1 MDKDARLGLDGAA
14 DVAAVLGTNGP
25 LARVIPGFA
34 PRCQQQEMAKAVA
47 GALYDDAV
55 LLVEAGTGTGKTMA
69 YLAPALLS
77 GKRVIIS
84 TGTRNLQDQL
94 YHKDLPLLIEA
105 LGCHPNIAVLKGR
118 GNYLCRHRLALTE
131 AAGRWTSPER
141 AAEFTQI
148 RRWAEQTRNGDITEA
163 TQVAEDS
170 SLWYQVTSTA
180 DNCLGQNCPQWHDC
194 FLVKARRKAF
204 EADVLVINH
213 HLFFADLVLKGEGFG
228 ELLPGADAFI
238 IDEAHQLPEIASQF
252 LGLSLS
258 SRQLT
263 DLIKDVLLEQSRDA
277 PDFVDLIKYVRQLEE
292 VIIAFRSALGEE
304 SYRAPWQ
311 KVAECQPVGDATAAL
326 QVALQVLQEPLQAA
340 AVRSK
345 GLENCYRRCL
355 DLLARFDVLTEPATE
370 ETVHWIETRSRGFTL
385 NSTPLNV
392 ASHFRS
398 RMQHYPGAWIF
409 TSATL
414 AVGERFDHF
423 ADRLGLDVFSTL
435 KLASPFDFSSHA
447 LLYLPEKLPEP
458 ASSDYIKALVAA
470 AIPVLQASQ
479 ARAFLLFTSYRALRE
494 AAQYLAG
501 RLPYPLLVQG
511 SLPQRE
517 LLNRFQTL
525 GNALLLGT
533 ASFWEGVDVRG
544 SALSCVIIDK
554 LPFAAPSDPVLQGR
568 ISSMRRRGEDPFMTH
583 QVPQAVL
590 TLKQGV
596 GRLIRDVN
604 DRGVLMLCDPR
615 LLSKAYGQV
624 FLDSL
629 PPMRRTRELQ
639 QVQHFFA
646 VTNQV
651 A

>member
-1 MDKDARLGLDGAA
+1 MDA
-14 DVAAVLGTNGP
+14 DAAVVLGATGP
-25 LARVIPGFA
+25 LARFIPGFA
-34 PRCQQQEMAKAVA
+34 PRRQQQVMAKAVA
-47 GALYDDAV
+47 DALQNDTV
-55 LLVEAGTGTGKTMA
+55 LIVEAGTGTGKTMA

-94 YHKDLPLLIEA
+94 YHKDLPLVMEA
-105 LGCHPNIAVLKGR
+105 LGCHPNVAVLKGR
-118 GNYLCRHRLALTE
+118 SNYLCRHRLALTE

-141 AAEFTQI
+141 ADEFTRI
-148 RRWAEQTRNGDITEA
+148 RRWANHTHNGDITEA

-170 SLWYQVTSTA
+170 PVWFQVTSTA

-204 EADVLVINH
+204 EAEVLVINH

-258 SRQLT
+258 SRQLD
-263 DLIKDVLLEQSRDA
+263 DLTKDILLEQSRDA
-277 PDFVDLIKYVRQLEE
+277 PDFIDLVKYVRQLEE
-292 VIIAFRSALGEE
+292 AVVAFRYALGED
-304 SYRAPWQ
+304 SYRAPWL
-311 KVAECQPVGDATAAL
+311 KVTERQSVGSATAAVL
-326 QVALQVLQEPLQAA
+326 AALQTLQEPLQAA
-340 AVRSK
+340 AIRGK
-345 GLENCYRRCL
+345 GLENCYRRCQ
-355 DLLARFDVLTEPATE
+355 DVLERFAALTKPASE
-370 ETVHWIETRSRGFTL
+370 ETVHWLETRPRGFTL

-392 ASHFRS
+392 ATHFRS

-414 AVGERFDHF
+414 AVQEHFDHF
-423 ADRLGLDVFSTL
+423 SERLGLDVFSTL
-435 KLASPFDFSSHA
+435 KLESPFDFSSHA
-447 LLYLPEKLPEP
+447 LLYLPKKLPEP
-458 ASSDYIKALVAA
+458 ASPDYVRALVAA

-494 AAQYLAG
+494 ATQYLTG
-501 RLPYPLLVQG
+501 RLDYPLLVQG
-511 SLPQRE
+511 SLPQHE
-517 LLNRFQTL
+517 LLHQFQTL
-525 GNALLLGT
+525 GNAVLLGT

-568 ISSMRRRGEDPFMTH
+568 ISNMRRSGIDPFMTH

-615 LLSKAYGQV
+615 LLSKTYGQV

-629 PPMRRTRELQ
+629 PPMPRTRELQ
-639 QVQHFFA
+639 QVEDFFA
-646 VTNQV
+646 VSNRV

>member
-1 MDKDARLGLDGAA
+1 MAKEMRLDGDV
-14 DVAAVLGTNGP
+14 DVADILGATGP
-25 LARVIPGFA
+25 LAQVLPGFA
-34 PRCQQQEMAKAVA
+34 PRRQQQMMATAVA
-47 GALYDDAV
+47 DALCNDAV
-55 LLVEAGTGTGKTMA
+55 LIVEAGTGTGKTMA
-69 YLAPALLS
+69 YLVPALLS
-77 GKRVIIS
+77 GKRIIIS

-94 YHKDLPLLIEA
+94 YHKDLPLVVEA
-105 LGCHPNIAVLKGR
+105 LDCHPRVALLKGR
-118 GNYLCRHRLALTE
+118 SNYLCRHRLALTE
-131 AAGRWTSPER
+131 SAGRWTSLER
-141 AAEFTQI
+141 AAEFTRI
-148 RRWAEQTRNGDITEA
+148 RHWADHTDSGDITEA

-170 SLWYQVTSTA
+170 PVWFQVTSTA

-204 EADVLVINH
+204 EAEMLVINH

-238 IDEAHQLPEIASQF
+238 IDEAHQLPEVASQF

-263 DLIKDVLLEQSRDA
+263 ELIKDTLFEQSRDA
-277 PDFVDLIKYVRQLEE
+277 PDFSDLVNYARQLEGA
-292 VIIAFRSALGEE
+292 IIDFRHALGEDT
-304 SYRAPWQ
+304 RRLPWQ
-311 KVAECQPVGDATAAL
+311 PLAETKSVGVATAAL
-326 QVALQVLQEPLQAA
+326 QAALQAFQEPLKA
-340 AVRSK
+340 AVVRGK
-345 GLENCYRRCL
+345 GLENCFRRCQ
-355 DLLARFDVLTEPATE
+355 DLQERFKALTQPAPA
-370 ETVHWIETRSRGFTL
+370 ETVHWIEIRLRGFTL
-385 NSTPLNV
+385 TSTPLNV
-392 ASHFRS
+392 ATHFHS
-398 RMQHYPGAWIF
+398 RMQDYSGAWIF

-414 AVGERFDHF
+414 AVGECFDHF
-423 ADRLGLDVFSTL
+423 AKRLGIDASSTL
-435 KLASPFDFSSHA
+435 KLESPFDFSSHA
-447 LLYLPEKLPEP
+447 LLYLPEKMPEP
-458 ASSDYIKALVAA
+458 ASPNYVRILVAA

-479 ARAFLLFTSYRALRE
+479 ARAFMLFTSYRALRE
-494 AAQYLAG
+494 AAQHLAS

-517 LLNRFQTL
+517 LLTQFQAL
-525 GNALLLGT
+525 GNAVLLGT
-533 ASFWEGVDVRG
+533 ASFWEGIDVPG

-568 ISSMRRRGEDPFMTH
+568 IHSMRRQGKDPFMAH
-583 QVPQAVL
+583 QVPHAVL

-615 LLSKAYGQV
+615 LLSKSYGHV

-629 PPMRRTRELQ
+629 PPMRRTRDLQ
-639 QVQHFFA
+639 QVQDFFA